1 MTKQLLRKNYHYI
14 SPSLEP
20 LDNVDAMAE
29 PRTLPN
35 APYFTP
41 KQLATIYG
49 FPPPLTDTEVVVG
62 VLSFGGSLYGT
73 IDATTGICTS
83 GDLDLLWN
91 LQGLDPLNKPKIII
105 NPPDKI
111 PGGFDDVNGI
121 STTENT
127 LDVSVIASACPT
139 SKLTILLFIFSQ
151 SDTWAECFDS
161 VSRGLTVSGKLYKPT
176 IISVSWGL
184 NETGNYNYNHYT
196 MINSNSILSS
206 LNAQGI
212 NICCASGDNGSY
224 DGRTSIDVDYPAS
237 SPYVTA
243 VGGTKLT
250 CTTPTYGASTV
261 EVVWNNNLGRGATG
275 GGLSEH
281 FDKPYYQS
289 SLPGPNR
296 RNVPDIALNADPNT
310 GYVFYLNGQKIAVG
324 GTSGSSPLF
333 AAYLACLDIK
343 YFVNP
348 SLYSA
353 NAALAFNDITS
364 GNNKFISTHVGYTAG
379 VGYDKCT
386 GLGSIKGAGL
396 AAILAQGATP
406 TPTPTPTSTRPRVT
420 PTPTP
425 TATRPK
431 PSKTP
436 RVTPTP
442 TPTPTATPTIKV
454 TTITITSI
462 PINFYTNSTYLLGST
477 ILPINANNKTI
488 VWSSTKPTIASV
500 NAQTGL
506 VTTYSKTGLLVIK
519 ASATD
524 GSNKYKSI
532 SLVVKKRVPSMTMSF
547 V

>member
-1 MTKQLLRKNYHYI
+1 MTTQALRRHYHYT
-14 SPSLEP
+14 SPSL
-20 LDNVDAMAE
+20 DSVDALVE

-49 FPPPLTDTEVVVG
+49 FPAPSTDAEVVVG

-73 IDATTGICTS
+73 IDSTTGIYTG
-83 GDLDLLWN
+83 GDLALLWN

-105 NPPDKI
+105 NPPDKL
-111 PGGFDDVNGI
+111 PGGFDDVGGG

-139 SKLTILLFIFSQ
+139 NKLTILLFIFSQ

-161 VSRGLTVSGKLYKPT
+161 VSRGLTVSGKLYKPS

-184 NETGNYNYNHYT
+184 NETDNYNNGHYT
-196 MINSNSILSS
+196 MINSNAILSS

-224 DGRTSIDVDYPAS
+224 DGQTSIDVDYPAS

-250 CTTPTYGASTV
+250 CTTTTYGPSTV

-289 SLPGPNR
+289 SLPGVNR
-296 RNVPDIALNADPNT
+296 RNVPDIALNADPDT
-310 GYVFYLNGQKIAVG
+310 GYVFYLNGQKVAVG

-348 SLYSA
+348 ALYSA

-364 GNNKFISTHVGYTAG
+364 GNNKFISSNVGYTAG

-396 AAILAQGATP
+396 ATILAQAPTTP
-406 TPTPTPTSTRPRVT
+406 TPTPSKTPHPT
-420 PTPTP
+420 PTPTKTPKP

-431 PSKTP
+431 PSNTP

-442 TPTPTATPTIKV
+442 TPTPSATPTIKV

-462 PINFYTNSTYLLGST
+462 PANFYTNSTYQLGT
-477 ILPINANNKTI
+477 TVAPINANNKTI
-488 VWSSTKPTIASV
+488 VWSSTKPTVASV
-500 NAQTGL
+500 NAQNGL
-506 VTTYSKTGLLVIK
+506 VTTYSKTGLTVIK

-524 GSNKYKSI
+524 GSNKYKAI
-532 SLVVKKRVPSMTMSF
+532 NLVVKKRAPSMTMAF
-547 V
+547 M